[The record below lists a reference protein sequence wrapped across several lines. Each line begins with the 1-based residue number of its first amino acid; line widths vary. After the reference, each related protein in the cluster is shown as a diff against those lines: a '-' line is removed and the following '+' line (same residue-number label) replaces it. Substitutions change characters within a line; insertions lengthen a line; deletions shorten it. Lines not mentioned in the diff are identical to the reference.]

1 MRRLV
6 NYLINN
12 IREHFMLYIVLWS
25 LLAIIDVIYIVFFG
39 TFSLTFIDTPLNY
52 IFKKR
57 RLKFIERSD

>member
-25 LLAIIDVIYIVFFG
+25 LLVIIDVIYIVFF
-39 TFSLTFIDTPLNY
+39 
-52 IFKKR
+52 
-57 RLKFIERSD
+57 

>member
-25 LLAIIDVIYIVFFG
+25 LL
-39 TFSLTFIDTPLNY
+39 
-52 IFKKR
+52 
-57 RLKFIERSD
+57 

>member
-25 LLAIIDVIYIVFFG
+25 LLAIIDVIYIV
-39 TFSLTFIDTPLNY
+39 
-52 IFKKR
+52 
-57 RLKFIERSD
+57 

>member
-25 LLAIIDVIYIVFFG
+25 LLSIIDVIYIVFF
-39 TFSLTFIDTPLNY
+39 
-52 IFKKR
+52 
-57 RLKFIERSD
+57 

>member
-25 LLAIIDVIYIVFFG
+25 LLAIIDVIYIVLF
-39 TFSLTFIDTPLNY
+39 
-52 IFKKR
+52 
-57 RLKFIERSD
+57 

>member
-25 LLAIIDVIYIVFFG
+25 LLAIVDVIFIVLF
-39 TFSLTFIDTPLNY
+39 
-52 IFKKR
+52 
-57 RLKFIERSD
+57 

>member
-25 LLAIIDVIYIVFFG
+25 LLAFIDVIYIVFF
-39 TFSLTFIDTPLNY
+39 
-52 IFKKR
+52 
-57 RLKFIERSD
+57 